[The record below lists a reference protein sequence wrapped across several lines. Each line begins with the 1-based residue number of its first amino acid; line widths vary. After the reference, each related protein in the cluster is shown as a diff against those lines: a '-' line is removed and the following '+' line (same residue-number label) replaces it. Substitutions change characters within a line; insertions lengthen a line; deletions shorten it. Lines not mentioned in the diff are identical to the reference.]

1 MATIPK
7 PKKYDALMIPLW
19 FIEQKANNAEQRS
32 EMEYRENGGYLDGN
46 NYFYQYEALQGLI
59 DDWHKYVEGNNDG

>member
-1 MATIPK
+1 MIPK

-19 FIEQKANNAEQRS
+19 FVEQKANNAEQRS

-46 NYFYQYEALQGLI
+46 NYFCQYEALQGLI

>member
-1 MATIPK
+1 MAKIPK
-7 PKKYDALMIPLW
+7 PKKYNALMIPLW